1 MARKKVREY
10 TAKQLILKHL
20 SNYSS
25 VDGLDKGLKKL
36 NSVLVTDD
44 TNFRRLKH
52 EVPELCD
59 AKLIAKPDMCF
70 GKRGKNNLV
79 CLNKDIEEIQA
90 FILER
95 MENELTMGKVKGKL
109 THFLIESFIP
119 HKEEYYVSFTTER
132 ERNVINFSPA
142 GGIEVEENWDQVV
155 SVGLEVDQDIETID
169 FNHLLKDMEDSKRGI
184 AKDFIKAMYNIFCDL
199 DFTLLEMNPWC
210 FDYDGDI
217 VPLDMRAEL
226 DDTAYFKNRKKWGEN
241 IEFPQP
247 FGKTETEEESF
258 VSELDSKTG
267 ASLKLTIL
275 NPNGRIWTMV
285 AGGGASVVFADAFSE
300 SGYGHLIGNY
310 GEYSGNPNEE
320 ETYNYAKTIISLAT
334 KDANPDEKRALII
347 GGGIANFT
355 DVAKTFKGI
364 THAIKE
370 KHHELKSANVKIFVR
385 RGGPN
390 YKAGLDMMRNLGR
403 DLNLN
408 IEVYG
413 PEMEITGV
421 VPLAI
426 EWITSK

>member
-1 MARKKVREY
+1 
-10 TAKQLILKHL
+10 
-20 SNYSS
+20 
-25 VDGLDKGLKKL
+25 
-36 NSVLVTDD
+36 
-44 TNFRRLKH
+44 
-52 EVPELCD
+52 
-59 AKLIAKPDMCF
+59 
-70 GKRGKNNLV
+70 
-79 CLNKDIEEIQA
+79 
-90 FILER
+90 
-95 MENELTMGKVKGKL
+95 
-109 THFLIESFIP
+109 
-119 HKEEYYVSFTTER
+119 
-132 ERNVINFSPA
+132 
-142 GGIEVEENWDQVV
+142 
-155 SVGLEVDQDIETID
+155 
-169 FNHLLKDMEDSKRGI
+169 
-184 AKDFIKAMYNIFCDL
+184 
-199 DFTLLEMNPWC
+199 MNPWC
-210 FDYDGDI
+210 FDYEGNI

-226 DDTAYFKNRKKWGEN
+226 DDTAYFKNRKKWGEG

-247 FGKTETEEESF
+247 FGKSETEEEIF

-285 AGGGASVVFADAFSE
+285 AGGGASVVFADALSE
-300 SGYGHLIGNY
+300 SGYGDMIGNY

-334 KDANPDEKRALII
+334 KNSNPEEKRALII

-370 KHHELKSANVKIFVR
+370 KHIELKAANVKIFVR

-390 YKAGLDMMRNLGR
+390 YKAGLDMMRKLGR

-426 EWITSK
+426 DWITSK